1 MFNIPSKPFLL
12 SSPKPVLLSSSQL
25 FPSMF
30 YYTKNVLPHKWI
42 ILYVS
47 FKMGKHPVLFLT
59 FYNISY
65 NNWRNPA
72 CELTHCSHVRLF
84 LTPWTVA
91 CQAPLSMEFS
101 RQEYQSGLPF
111 PPPGHLPD
119 PGIEPVSPAL
129 AGRFFTTSTTWEVR
143 CRKSGGYQDQCWEL
157 FLLGNIN
164 VNTNLWFQTCITS
177 LHRCYSWLT
186 KGPFPTRQVN
196 SK

>member
-1 MFNIPSKPFLL
+1 MKPMARIFGGCV
-12 SSPKPVLLSSSQL
+12 VL
-25 FPSMF
+25 
-30 YYTKNVLPHKWI
+30 
-42 ILYVS
+42 
-47 FKMGKHPVLFLT
+47 
-59 FYNISY
+59 
-65 NNWRNPA
+65 
-72 CELTHCSHVRLF
+72 SHVRLSA
-84 LTPWTVA
+84 TPWTVA

-164 VNTNLWFQTCITS
+164 VNTICDFKLVSQVCTDATHGS
-177 LHRCYSWLT
+177 PRD
-186 KGPFPTRQVN
+186 PFPQGR
-196 SK
+196 

>member
-1 MFNIPSKPFLL
+1 MKEGLPKQRGWEG
-12 SSPKPVLLSSSQL
+12 SPHLA
-25 FPSMF
+25 
-30 YYTKNVLPHKWI
+30 
-42 ILYVS
+42 
-47 FKMGKHPVLFLT
+47 LFLT
-59 FYNISY
+59 FLSPST
-65 NNWRNPA
+65 PA
-72 CELTHCSHVRLF
+72 ATEFVKKPEDTEPSGVSFPADREEQGSEVKSLSRVQLF
-84 LTPWTVA
+84 ATPWTVA

-164 VNTNLWFQTCITS
+164 VNTNL
-177 LHRCYSWLT
+177 
-186 KGPFPTRQVN
+186 
-196 SK
+196 